1 MMGRTHRKRNIAG
14 WRRFQKAMR
23 TDTARKARKWR
34 RREASEDQAALDALR
49 SQQHEEAQQ

>member
-1 MMGRTHRKRNIAG
+1 MGRTHRKRDHAE

-34 RREASEDQAALDALR
+34 RREAAEEQLALSALR
-49 SQQHEEAQQ
+49 SQQEARR